1 MPAPKKVELSYKL
14 DSASSIA
21 KWIGWYEEA
30 KRTINP
36 DSGRKRKGN
45 ARKALQDFLESLIS
59 EGGISTTAIDQKKFM
74 ETLKEYKE
82 DTKLPPELQKA
93 KNNLSPEEFSQFK
106 SLFEKSERRQKRIGL
121 LTDEF
126 NFTRL

>member
-14 DSASSIA
+14 DNASSIA

-59 EGGISTTAIDQKKFM
+59 EGGVSTTAIDQRKFM
-74 ETLKEYKE
+74 DTLKEFKE

-93 KNNLSPEEFSQFK
+93 KNNLSPEDFSQFK
-106 SLFEKSERRQKRIGL
+106 SLFEKSEKEAEKNRSA
-121 LTDEF
+121 D
-126 NFTRL
+126 